1 MAVFLG
7 PRQITASDRE
17 RKRKPRDMQRREPC
31 FIARPPSVSVAVVV
45 VLSGCEVE
53 EALGVV
59 VMVEG

>member
-31 FIARPPSVSVAVVV
+31 FMALPPSVSVAVVV
-45 VLSGCEVE
+45 VSGCEVE

-59 VMVEG
+59 MMVEG